1 MKKIFLTLGVAA
13 LVSLNSWAQ
22 DAEKRPI
29 TSAEFDAAKKI
40 AVKNLEKDT
49 YVKAGNFILD
59 RVGDPFVFKF
69 SDGTERRV
77 YLYKL
82 FETEKMAE
90 LGMYAIYTTP
100 KDGKLRQFPLP
111 SPDAAGDVWGKY
123 IDELKYGEDAMK
135 GMASCIAFVL
145 TKSGV
150 GGAPA
155 AAQEGEKIEYCFPA
169 EALVT
174 LANGTTKAISEVTT
188 GDQVQS
194 YDSVTKS
201 SEIATV
207 EELTVHADQ
216 TFDLTRLTLV
226 DAATKVT
233 ASATTNWETVT
244 LEATANHPVLT
255 ENGVKKMSEVR
266 VGDALYYRDAET
278 NTFKK
283 YDVFTTQSAVRSV
296 NKVYNLKTDKATYVV
311 NGTVVMTK

>member
-1 MKKIFLTLGVAA
+1 M
-13 LVSLNSWAQ
+13 VSLNSWAQ
-22 DAEKRPI
+22 DSEKRPI

-40 AVKNLEKDT
+40 AVKNLDKDS

-59 RVGDPFVFKF
+59 RIGDPFVFKF

-111 SPDAAGDVWGKY
+111 SPDAPGDVWGKY
-123 IDELKYGEDAMK
+123 IDELKYGEEAMK
-135 GMASCIAFVL
+135 GMSSCMAFVL

-155 AAQEGEKIEYCFPA
+155 AAEEGEKIEYCFPA
-169 EALVT
+169 DALVT
-174 LANGTTKAISEVTT
+174 LADGTTRIISEIAA
-188 GDQVQS
+188 GDQIQS
-194 YDSVTKS
+194 YQALTQV

-207 EELTVHADQ
+207 AGLTVHDDQ
-216 TFDLTRLTLV
+216 RFDLTRVTLV
-226 DAATKVT
+226 EAGSKVT
-233 ASATTNWETVT
+233 ASAKPGWESVT

-255 ENGVKKMSEVR
+255 ESGVKPMSEVR
-266 VGDALYYRDAET
+266 VGDVMYYRDSET
-278 NTFKK
+278 NTLKK
-283 YDVFTTQSAVRSV
+283 YDVFTTQSAARSV
-296 NKVYNLKTDKATYVV
+296 SKVYNLNTDKATYLV
-311 NGTVVMTK
+311 NGTVVMAK